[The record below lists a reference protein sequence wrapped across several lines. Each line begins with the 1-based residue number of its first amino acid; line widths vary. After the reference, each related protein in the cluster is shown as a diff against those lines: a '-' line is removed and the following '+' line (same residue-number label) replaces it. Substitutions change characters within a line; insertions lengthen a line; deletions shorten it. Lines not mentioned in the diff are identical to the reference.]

1 MTREFSLQNTRNIG
15 IMAHI
20 DAGKTTATE
29 RILYYTGKIHKIGE
43 THEGAS
49 QMDWM
54 EQEQERGI
62 TITSAATTAQWK
74 GHRINIIDTPGHVDF
89 TVEVERSLRVL
100 DGAVTVLDAQSG
112 VEPQTETVWRQATT
126 YGVPRIVF
134 ANKMDKIG
142 ADFLYSVSTLH
153 DRLQANAHPIQL
165 PIGAEDDF
173 TGIIDLVTMKAEMY
187 TNDLGT
193 EIEETEIPEEYR
205 ELAEEWREKL
215 VEAVAETDE
224 ELTLKYLE
232 GEEITEAELK
242 EGIRRA
248 TVNVEFYPV
257 LCGSAF
263 KNKGV
268 QLLLDAVLDYLPSPL
283 DIPAIKGID
292 PKTDEEV
299 ERPADDSAPF
309 SALAFKVM
317 TDPFV
322 GRLTF
327 FRVYSGVLQSGSYVQ
342 NATKGKRERVGRIL
356 QMHANSRSEISE
368 VYAGDIA
375 AAVGLKDTTT
385 GDTLCDEKSLV
396 ILESMES
403 PEPVIQVA
411 IEPKS
416 KADQDKMGV
425 ALQKLSEE
433 DPTFRAETNVET
445 GETII
450 AGMGELHLDII
461 VDRMRRE
468 FKVEAN
474 VGAPQVSYRETFRA
488 GTQAEGKFVRQS
500 GGKGQYGHVWI
511 EFTPNE
517 EGAGF
522 EFENAIVGGVVP
534 REYIPAVETGLKDA
548 MENGVLAG
556 YPLVD
561 IKAKLYDGS
570 YHDVD
575 SNETAFRVAASMAL
589 RAAAKKANPVILE
602 PIMAVEV
609 VIPEDY
615 LGDVMG
621 HVTARRGRVEG
632 MEARAGGQQVV
643 RAMVPLAEM
652 FGYATTLRSA
662 TQGRGTF
669 TMTFDHYEDV
679 PKSVQEE
686 IIKKNGGKAE

>member
-1 MTREFSLQNTRNIG
+1 MAREFSLEKTRNIG

-20 DAGKTTATE
+20 DAGKTTTTE
-29 RILYYTGKIHKIGE
+29 RILYYTGRIHKIGE

-54 EQEQERGI
+54 EQEQDRGI
-62 TITSAATTAQWK
+62 TITSAATTAAWE
-74 GHRINIIDTPGHVDF
+74 GHRVNIIDTPGHVDF

-134 ANKMDKIG
+134 VNKMDKLG
-142 ADFLYSVSTLH
+142 ANFEYSVSTLH
-153 DRLQANAHPIQL
+153 DRLQANAHPIQI
-165 PIGAEDDF
+165 PIGAEEDF
-173 TGIIDLVTMKAEMY
+173 TGIIDLIKMKAEIY

-193 EIEETEIPEEYR
+193 DIQETDIPEDYLEK
-205 ELAEEWREKL
+205 AQEWREKL

-224 ELTLKYLE
+224 DLMMKYLE
-232 GEEITEAELK
+232 GEEITEEELVA
-242 EGIRRA
+242 GIRQA
-248 TVNVEFYPV
+248 TINVEFFPV
-257 LCGSAF
+257 LAGSAF

-268 QLLLDAVLDYLPSPL
+268 QLMLDAVLDYLPSPL
-283 DIPAIKGID
+283 DIDAIKGID
-292 PKTDEEV
+292 TKTDEETT
-299 ERPADDSAPF
+299 RPADDEAPF
-309 SALAFKVM
+309 ASLAFKVM

-327 FRVYSGVLQSGSYVQ
+327 FRVYSGVLESGSYVL
-342 NATKGKRERVGRIL
+342 NASKGKKERIGRIL
-356 QMHANSRSEISE
+356 QMHANTRQEIDK
-368 VYAGDIA
+368 VYSGDIA

-385 GDTLCDEKSLV
+385 GDTLCALDAPV
-396 ILESMES
+396 ILESIEF
-403 PEPVIQVA
+403 PDPVIQVA
-411 IEPKS
+411 VEPKS

-425 ALQKLSEE
+425 ALQKLAEE
-433 DPTFRAETNVET
+433 DPSFRVETNVET
-445 GETII
+445 GETVIS
-450 AGMGELHLDII
+450 GMGELHLDVL
-461 VDRMRRE
+461 VDRMKRE

-488 GTQAEGKFVRQS
+488 ATKAEGKFVRQS
-500 GGKGQYGHVWI
+500 GGKGQYGHVWV

-517 EGAGF
+517 EGKGF

-534 REYIPAVETGLKDA
+534 REYIPAVEKGLEDS
-548 MENGVLAG
+548 MNNGVLAG

-589 RAAAKKANPVILE
+589 KAAAKNANPVILE
-602 PIMAVEV
+602 PMMKVTITV
-609 VIPEDY
+609 PEDY
-615 LGDVMG
+615 LGDIMG
-621 HVTARRGRVEG
+621 HVTSRRGRVEG
-632 MEARAGGQQVV
+632 MEAHGNSQIVN
-643 RAMVPLAEM
+643 AMVPLAEM

-669 TMTFDHYEDV
+669 MMVFDHYEDV

-686 IIKKNGGKAE
+686 IIKKNGGNA